1 MKNPFT
7 YHPKRCVNET
17 WFQHCKFTLHVALRL
32 FITAFIFIVHGFF
45 PFIAIPKWLNL
56 EDTIKFL
63 KEENKDRS
71 DKLNGRK

>member
-17 WFQHCKFTLHVALRL
+17 WWQHCKFAVHVACRL
-32 FITAFIFIVHGFF
+32 IITGFIFVIHGLF
-45 PFIAIPKWLNL
+45 PFISIPKWLNL

-63 KEENKDRS
+63 KEENNDRETKS
-71 DKLNGRK
+71 N